1 MFASLPK
8 KGTVDEK
15 NAKKRPKNKLYCF
28 ALVHKRKTEKKNLK
42 AFTMDDGRSAF
53 VVFLFADPHLLESGQ
68 RG

>member
-28 ALVHKRKTEKKNLK
+28 ALVHKRKTEKKK
-42 AFTMDDGRSAF
+42 FKSIYDGRWTVRF
-53 VVFLFADPHLLESGQ
+53 RRILVC
-68 RG
+68 